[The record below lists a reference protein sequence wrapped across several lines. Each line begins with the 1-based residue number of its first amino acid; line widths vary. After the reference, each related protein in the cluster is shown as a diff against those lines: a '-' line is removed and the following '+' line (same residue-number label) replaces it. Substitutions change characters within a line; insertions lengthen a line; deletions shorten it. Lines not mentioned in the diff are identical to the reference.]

1 MSSYVKH
8 PAGPTL
14 PKILFS
20 NTVLKDVPGPGE
32 TDLDS
37 YIIPANT
44 LNLDGQA
51 LNIVGLFD
59 NPTGSGLTF
68 TFYFNG
74 VNITTTGSGDMG
86 VLKFLINIYRL
97 SSSTRIQFSTSES
110 GPNGYTVESDDYITS
125 GVNWTVNIPIK
136 FTVTGGEGVQYAM
149 YVTFAPSMN
158 G

>member
-1 MSSYVKH
+1 MSSSVKY
-8 PAGPTL
+8 PSGPSL

-37 YIIPANT
+37 FTIPANT
-44 LNLDGQA
+44 LSKDGQT

-59 NPTGSGLTF
+59 NPSGSGLLF

-74 VNITTTGSGDMG
+74 VNIASASTGDSG
-86 VLKFLINIYRL
+86 VLRILVNIYRL
-97 SSSTRIQFSTSES
+97 SSSTRVQFSASES
-110 GPNGYTVESDDYITS
+110 GPDGYTVGADDYITS
-125 GVNWTVNIPIK
+125 GVNWTAAIPIK
-136 FTVTGGEGVQYAM
+136 FTVTGGEGIQYGM
-149 YVTFAPSMN
+149 FVTFAPSMN